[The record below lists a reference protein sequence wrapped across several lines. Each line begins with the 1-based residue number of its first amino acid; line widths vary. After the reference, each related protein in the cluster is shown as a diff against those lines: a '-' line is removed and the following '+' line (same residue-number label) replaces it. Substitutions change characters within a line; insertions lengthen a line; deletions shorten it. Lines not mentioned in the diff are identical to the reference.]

1 MIRLMFIRNGELV
14 IIFKRKTLLNFI
26 KSLQFCL
33 LLVFFTIGILPVLA
47 YRGTLAEE
55 FKKSQLQTKI
65 NEIQN
70 QGRILSNQLLNR
82 GYLDDLTNGVIS
94 NSIYYIS
101 NIYDGRIQVI
111 DKNFRIV
118 NDTYGLEESKI
129 NISPYVLE
137 TFSGN
142 TNDRYKIQNGY
153 VEFTFPLYQ
162 EVKGEKTVEGLVL
175 FSVSTSRM
183 DSFIEGV
190 FEKTYLLEIVGIIL
204 ISVISFLLSK
214 FLTNPF
220 RKLIYSLSHI
230 ADDNLDEE
238 VKVDTFSE
246 TKEISE
252 AVSMAL
258 QRLKILDES
267 RQEFVSN
274 VSHELKTPIT
284 SIRVLADSLLMQEEV
299 PVELYREFM
308 ADISDEIDR
317 ESKIIDDLLALVK
330 MDKTDAEL
338 TVAPIVLNEM
348 LKLIL
353 KRLRPLAKRRNIELV
368 MESVR
373 PVTAEVDEVK
383 ITLALSNLIENAIKY
398 NITDGWVRV
407 TLDADHKFCYVKVA
421 DSGIGIS
428 EEFQSQIFE
437 RFYRVD
443 KARSREKGGT
453 GLGLAIA
460 KKVIHLHH
468 GAIKVSSKENE
479 GTVFTVRIP
488 LTYIA

>member
-1 MIRLMFIRNGELV
+1 MIRHMFIRSGELV
-14 IIFKRKTLLNFI
+14 IIFKRKSLLNFI
-26 KSLQFCL
+26 KSLQFYL
-33 LLVFFTIGILPVLA
+33 LLGFFLIGTLPALA
-47 YRGTLAEE
+47 FRGTLAEE
-55 FKKSQLQTKI
+55 FKRSQLQSKV

-82 GYLDDLTNGVIS
+82 GYLDDPTNGVTS

-118 NDTYGLEESKI
+118 SDTYGLEESKI
-129 NISPYVLE
+129 NISPYVME
-137 TFSGN
+137 TFLGN
-142 TNDRYKIQNGY
+142 LNDRYQIQNGY
-153 VEFTFPLYQ
+153 VEFTFPLYL
-162 EVKGEKTVEGLVL
+162 EAKGEKNIEGVVL

-183 DSFIEGV
+183 DSFVEGV
-190 FEKTYLLEIVGIIL
+190 FDRTYLLELLGIIL
-204 ISVISFLLSK
+204 IAVIAFLLSK
-214 FLTNPF
+214 YLTKPF
-220 RKLIYSLSHI
+220 KKLIFCLNHI

-238 VKVDTFSE
+238 VEVDTFSE
-246 TKEISE
+246 TKEISD

-284 SIRVLADSLLMQEEV
+284 SIRVLADSLLMQEDV

-308 ADISDEIDR
+308 TDISEEIDR

-338 TVAPIVLNEM
+338 TVAPIVMNEM

-398 NITDGWVRV
+398 NVTDGWVKV

-460 KKVIHLHH
+460 KKVINLHH